1 MRKEITLPYV
11 LLVNESPRMIRSVRD
26 VLKKD
31 GFVVNILT
39 SSHLPNAAQ
48 FQKVDALESI
58 RAVRNLTPHPP
69 EIYLVPQE
77 Y

>member
-31 GFVVNILT
+31 GFIVNILT
-39 SSHLPNAAQ
+39 SSHLPNTAQ

-58 RAVRNLTPHPP
+58 RAVRNLTTHPP
-69 EIYLVPQE
+69 EIYLVAQE

>member
-1 MRKEITLPYV
+1 MRTEATLPYV

-31 GFVVNILT
+31 GYVVNILT
-39 SSHLPNAAQ
+39 PSHLPNTAQ

-58 RAVRNLTPHPP
+58 RAVRNLNPNPP
-69 EIYLVPQE
+69 EIFLVGQE
-77 Y
+77 M